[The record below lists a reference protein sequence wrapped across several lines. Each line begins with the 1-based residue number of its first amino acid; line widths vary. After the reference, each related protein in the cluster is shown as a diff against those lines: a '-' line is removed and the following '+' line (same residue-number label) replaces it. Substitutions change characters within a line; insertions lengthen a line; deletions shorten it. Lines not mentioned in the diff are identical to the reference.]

1 MKKYKVGIIGATGMV
16 GQRFVLL
23 TAKHP
28 WFEPVVLAASAHS
41 AGKAYKDAVAGK
53 WFMQE
58 DIPES
63 EGNLVVMDAE
73 ADAEKIASMVDFV
86 FCAVNM
92 KKDEIKA
99 LEEKYGDQIY
109 IGKVNVAYEQEL
121 VEEYKVMSAPTLIF
135 LKDGEQIE
143 KLTGAKKAAD
153 LEEIIDKNL

>member
-1 MKKYKVGIIGATGMV
+1 MAERLNGETFKEKAFQPGKLTLIDFYSDSCVPCKRMV
-16 GQRFVLL
+16 
-23 TAKHP
+23 
-28 WFEPVVLAASAHS
+28 PVFAR
-41 AGKAYKDAVAGK
+41 
-53 WFMQE
+53 
-58 DIPES
+58 
-63 EGNLVVMDAE
+63 
-73 ADAEKIASMVDFV
+73 
-86 FCAVNM
+86 
-92 KKDEIKA
+92 

>member
-1 MKKYKVGIIGATGMV
+1 MEKFRVGIIGATGMV

-23 TAKHP
+23 TANHP
-28 WFEPVVLAASAHS
+28 WFTPVVLAASAHS
-41 AGKAYKDAVAGK
+41 AGKPYAEAIGEK
-53 WFMQE
+53 WHMA
-58 DIPES
+58 DPIPES
-63 EGNLVVMDAE
+63 VRSMVVMDAE
-73 ADAEKIASMVDFV
+73 SDAEEIAKQVDFV

-99 LEEKYGDQIY
+99 LEEKYGDQIF

-143 KLTGAKKAAD
+143 RLTGAKKAAE
-153 LEEIIDKNL
+153 LEEIVDKNL